1 MAKNFLIAL
10 ALYGIIAM
18 AVGIIDLTRN
28 LDVEGLT
35 TYDAFRDGIL
45 TGLGWPLSVIVW
57 LT

>member
-1 MAKNFLIAL
+1 MTKNFLIAIGV
-10 ALYGIIAM
+10 YGIIAI

-28 LDVEGLT
+28 LNEEGLT